1 MFVRGKMLHR
11 GSKICTNKAVRTLLR
26 KLRDKLIGSDRAS
39 RTNLR
44 KSRKNTRCMK
54 RKRKAIKMMSLTT
67 LLKKITRRSLK
78 ILMVSLCKVRVI
90 GEGRSEKRHMLTRLL
105 KSETQDWLKRK
116 S

>member
-1 MFVRGKMLHR
+1 MFVRDKMLHR

-54 RKRKAIKMMSLTT
+54 RKAIKMMSLTT

-90 GEGRSEKRHMLTRLL
+90 GEGRSEKMHILTRLL
-105 KSETQDWLKRK
+105 KSEMQDWLKRK